1 MLELFPDIRP
11 YDERRLDVGD
21 GHVLYIEQCG
31 EPTGLPVLVL
41 HGGPG
46 AGCQGSQRRFFDP
59 RHYRIILV
67 DQRGAGRSTPHA
79 SLDHNTTAHLL
90 TDLEKVREAL
100 QVDRWVVFGGTFGAT
115 LALLYAQRHP
125 ERVLGLLLRG
135 VLLARPQDL
144 DWYFGGGAAQIFPDA
159 WAQFLRYLPEAERD
173 NPIEGYY
180 RRLTGEDE
188 IARLAAARNWG
199 SYAARIRTLYENNHL
214 RDQYH
219 DIHRALSV
227 ARIACHYAKH
237 RYFLKPDEVLERM
250 SALTGIPGILVHGR
264 YDMVSPL
271 ANAFAVQSKWL
282 DSEILIVRGA
292 GHVATEAPTVDA
304 LIHATR
310 QMHRQITRQPPDVA
324 D

>member
-11 YDERRLDVGD
+11 YDERRIEVGD
-21 GHVLYIEQCG
+21 GHVLYVEQCG
-31 EPTGLPVLVL
+31 EPSGLPVLVL

-79 SLDHNTTAHLL
+79 SVEHNSTEHLIA
-90 TDLEKVREAL
+90 DLEVVRKAL
-100 QVDRWVVFGGTFGAT
+100 AVDRWVLFGGSFGAT
-115 LALLYAQRHP
+115 LALLYAQQFP
-125 ERVLGLLLRG
+125 ERVQGLLLRG
-135 VLLARPQDL
+135 VFLARPSDL

-173 NPIEGYY
+173 DPIEGYY

-188 IARLAAARNWG
+188 IARLAAARSW
-199 SYAARIRTLYENNHL
+199 STYAARIRTLYENNHL
-214 RDQYH
+214 REQYH

-237 RYFLKPDEVLERM
+237 RYFLKPDQVLERM
-250 SALTGIPGILVHGR
+250 PALTGIPGILVHGR

-271 ANAFAVQSKWL
+271 ANAWAVQARWPA
-282 DSEILIVRGA
+282 SELLIVRGA

-310 QMHRQITRQPPDVA
+310 ELYRQLTHQPPEVA